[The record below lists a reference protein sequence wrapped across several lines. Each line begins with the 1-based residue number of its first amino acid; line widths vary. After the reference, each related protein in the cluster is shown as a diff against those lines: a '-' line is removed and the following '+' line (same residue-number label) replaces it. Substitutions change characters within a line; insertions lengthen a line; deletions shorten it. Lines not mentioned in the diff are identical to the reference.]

1 MMEELYKVMDDLL
14 DVEFQ
19 MKSGIDLLKELEEF
33 YLSNPETEAS
43 EARKLAVLIKGYL
56 QSMKSNIREIIR
68 YIDDTTLEKS
78 NEEKKDEQEA
88 ESTMSEKVQEFVNL
102 TITEHT
108 GKAYSEW
115 KLNQDKEAVSE
126 IDKKYQELL
135 ETLSPEQEE
144 VITEYCN
151 AIFSSGAEHKKELI
165 LMKSLFEEMGVT
177 YAAQCQAGSV
187 SSAWRGCR
195 RKAGAATSYSQK
207 SRAVSKFSQ

>member
-33 YLSNPETEAS
+33 YLSNPETKAS

-115 KLNQDKEAVSE
+115 KLNQDKEPVSE
-126 IDKKYQELL
+126 IEKKYQELL

-151 AIFSSGAEHKKELI
+151 AIFSSGADTEEFFYRLGLKDGLNLKNTV
-165 LMKSLFEEMGVT
+165 KSVLEMM
-177 YAAQCQAGSV
+177 S
-187 SSAWRGCR
+187 
-195 RKAGAATSYSQK
+195 
-207 SRAVSKFSQ
+207 

>member
-14 DVEFQ
+14 EVEFQ
-19 MKSGIDLLKELEEF
+19 MKAGMDILKELEEL
-33 YLSNPETEAS
+33 YLSDPETEAS
-43 EARKLAVLIKGYL
+43 EARKLVVLIKGYL

-78 NEEKKDEQEA
+78 NDKKKVKQES
-88 ESTMSEKVQEFVNL
+88 ESTMSEEVQEFVNL
-102 TITEHT
+102 TITEHMV
-108 GKAYSEW
+108 KAYSEW

-151 AIFSSGAEHKKELI
+151 AIFSSGAET
-165 LMKSLFEEMGVT
+165 EEFFYRLGLKDGLNLKNTVKLVLEMI
-177 YAAQCQAGSV
+177 S
-187 SSAWRGCR
+187 
-195 RKAGAATSYSQK
+195 
-207 SRAVSKFSQ
+207 

>member
-1 MMEELYKVMDDLL
+1 MEELYKVMDDLL
-14 DVEFQ
+14 EVEFQ
-19 MKSGIDLLKELEEF
+19 MKAGMDILKELEEL
-33 YLSNPETEAS
+33 YLSDPETEES

-115 KLNQDKEAVSE
+115 KLNQDKEPVSE
-126 IDKKYQELL
+126 IEKKYQELL
-135 ETLSPEQEE
+135 ETLSSEQEE

-151 AIFSSGAEHKKELI
+151 AIFSSGAET
-165 LMKSLFEEMGVT
+165 EEFFYRLGLKDGLNLKNTVKLVLEMI
-177 YAAQCQAGSV
+177 S
-187 SSAWRGCR
+187 
-195 RKAGAATSYSQK
+195 
-207 SRAVSKFSQ
+207 

>member
-102 TITEHT
+102 TITEHM

-115 KLNQDKEAVSE
+115 KLNQDKELVSE
-126 IDKKYQELL
+126 IEKKYQELL

-151 AIFSSGAEHKKELI
+151 AIFSSGAET
-165 LMKSLFEEMGVT
+165 EEFFYRLGLKD
-177 YAAQCQAGSV
+177 GLNL
-187 SSAWRGCR
+187 
-195 RKAGAATSYSQK
+195 KN
-207 SRAVSKFSQ
+207 AVKFVLEMIS

>member
-33 YLSNPETEAS
+33 YLSNPETKAS

-102 TITEHT
+102 TITEHM

-135 ETLSPEQEE
+135 ETLSSEQEE

-151 AIFSSGAEHKKELI
+151 AIFSSGADT
-165 LMKSLFEEMGVT
+165 EEFFYRLGLKDGLNLKNTVKLVLEMI
-177 YAAQCQAGSV
+177 S
-187 SSAWRGCR
+187 
-195 RKAGAATSYSQK
+195 
-207 SRAVSKFSQ
+207 

>member
-14 DVEFQ
+14 EVEFQ
-19 MKSGIDLLKELEEF
+19 MKAGMDILKELEEL
-33 YLSNPETEAS
+33 YLSDPETEAS
-43 EARKLAVLIKGYL
+43 EARKLVVLIKGYL

-78 NEEKKDEQEA
+78 NEEKKDKQESA
-88 ESTMSEKVQEFVNL
+88 STISKEVQEFVNL
-102 TITEHT
+102 TITEHMV
-108 GKAYSEW
+108 KAYSEW

-151 AIFSSGAEHKKELI
+151 AIFSSGAET
-165 LMKSLFEEMGVT
+165 EEFFYRLGLKDGLNLKNTVKLVLEMI
-177 YAAQCQAGSV
+177 S
-187 SSAWRGCR
+187 
-195 RKAGAATSYSQK
+195 
-207 SRAVSKFSQ
+207 

>member
-88 ESTMSEKVQEFVNL
+88 ESIMSEKVQEFVNL

-115 KLNQDKEAVSE
+115 KLNQDKEPVSE
-126 IDKKYQELL
+126 IEKKYQELL

-151 AIFSSGAEHKKELI
+151 AIFSSGADTEEFFYRLGLKDGLNLKNTV
-165 LMKSLFEEMGVT
+165 KSVLEMI
-177 YAAQCQAGSV
+177 S
-187 SSAWRGCR
+187 
-195 RKAGAATSYSQK
+195 
-207 SRAVSKFSQ
+207 

>member
-56 QSMKSNIREIIR
+56 QSMKSNIREIIL

-78 NEEKKDEQEA
+78 NDKKKDKQEFT
-88 ESTMSEKVQEFVNL
+88 STIPEEVQEFVNL
-102 TITEHT
+102 TITEHM

-115 KLNQDKEAVSE
+115 KLNQDKEPVSE

-151 AIFSSGAEHKKELI
+151 VIFSSGAET
-165 LMKSLFEEMGVT
+165 EEFFYRLGLKD
-177 YAAQCQAGSV
+177 GLNL
-187 SSAWRGCR
+187 
-195 RKAGAATSYSQK
+195 KN
-207 SRAVSKFSQ
+207 AVKFVLEMIS

>member
-33 YLSNPETEAS
+33 YLSNPETKAS

-126 IDKKYQELL
+126 IDKKYQKLL

-151 AIFSSGAEHKKELI
+151 AIFSSGADTEEFFYRLGIKDGLR
-165 LMKSLFEEMGVT
+165 LKSTVKSVLEMM
-177 YAAQCQAGSV
+177 S
-187 SSAWRGCR
+187 
-195 RKAGAATSYSQK
+195 
-207 SRAVSKFSQ
+207 

>member
-68 YIDDTTLEKS
+68 YIDDTILEKS
-78 NEEKKDEQEA
+78 NEEKKDKQEA

-102 TITEHT
+102 TITEHM

-115 KLNQDKEAVSE
+115 KLNQDKEPVSE
-126 IDKKYQELL
+126 IDKKYQKLL

-151 AIFSSGAEHKKELI
+151 AIFSSGAETEEFFYRLGLKDGLNLKNTV
-165 LMKSLFEEMGVT
+165 KSVLEMI
-177 YAAQCQAGSV
+177 S
-187 SSAWRGCR
+187 
-195 RKAGAATSYSQK
+195 
-207 SRAVSKFSQ
+207 

>member
-1 MMEELYKVMDDLL
+1 MEELYKVMDDLL
-14 DVEFQ
+14 EVEFQ
-19 MKSGIDLLKELEEF
+19 IKSGMDILKELEEF
-33 YLSNPETEAS
+33 YMLEKETEKS
-43 EARKLAVLIKGYL
+43 EARKVAVLMKGYL

-78 NEEKKDEQEA
+78 NEEKKAKQEA

-102 TITEHT
+102 TITEHMV
-108 GKAYSEW
+108 KAYSEW

-151 AIFSSGAEHKKELI
+151 AIFSSGAET
-165 LMKSLFEEMGVT
+165 EEFFYRLGLKDGLNLKNTVKLVLEMI
-177 YAAQCQAGSV
+177 S
-187 SSAWRGCR
+187 
-195 RKAGAATSYSQK
+195 
-207 SRAVSKFSQ
+207 

>member
-115 KLNQDKEAVSE
+115 KLNQDKEPVSE
-126 IDKKYQELL
+126 IEKKYQELL

-151 AIFSSGAEHKKELI
+151 AIFSSGADTEEFFYRLGLKDGLNLKNTV
-165 LMKSLFEEMGVT
+165 KSVLEMI
-177 YAAQCQAGSV
+177 S
-187 SSAWRGCR
+187 
-195 RKAGAATSYSQK
+195 
-207 SRAVSKFSQ
+207 